1 MAYNVENLNTISSGK
16 NKNSCTCWT
25 YKSSLEDLATLTADG
40 YFDEDRSKFSMGDSM
55 YLKASDGVSHYYI
68 ESLSPHVTLKTV
80 GIELATPQ
88 GPVIIAGAGAPTVSK
103 PSGSLYLRTDGSG
116 VHGRLYIAK
125 DDGTWTYVSTGN

>member
-1 MAYNVENLNTISSGK
+1 MAYNVGNLNTISSGK

-68 ESLSPHVTLKTV
+68 ESLSPHKVPSL
-80 GIELATPQ
+80 LL
-88 GPVIIAGAGAPTVSK
+88 GPVLQQFLNQV
-103 PSGSLYLRTDGSG
+103 
-116 VHGRLYIAK
+116 VLYI
-125 DDGTWTYVSTGN
+125 